1 MAYLLDTN
9 ILSELRK
16 RHRADPSVLAWF
28 KGVID
33 AEIFLSVLVLGE
45 IRRGIEL
52 RRKNDPQAA
61 LDLERWLKGLVQQYT
76 SRLLP
81 ITLEIADRWG
91 QLGLSQPLPSIDGLL
106 AATALQH
113 DLTLVTRNVADVA
126 RTGVHVLNPFE
137 RSSRSGAKP

>member
-16 RHRADPSVLAWF
+16 RQRATPSVIAWF
-28 KGVID
+28 EGVAD
-33 AEIFLSVLVLGE
+33 ADIFLSVLVLGE
-45 IRRGIEL
+45 IRRGFEL

-61 LDLERWLKGLVQQYT
+61 LDLERWLKGLIQQYT
-76 SRLLP
+76 SHILP
-81 ITLEIADRWG
+81 ISLEIADRWG

-113 DLTLVTRNVADVA
+113 ELTLVTRNVADVE
-126 RTGVHVLNPFE
+126 RTGVHVLNPFDPSWLPDG
-137 RSSRSGAKP
+137 RA